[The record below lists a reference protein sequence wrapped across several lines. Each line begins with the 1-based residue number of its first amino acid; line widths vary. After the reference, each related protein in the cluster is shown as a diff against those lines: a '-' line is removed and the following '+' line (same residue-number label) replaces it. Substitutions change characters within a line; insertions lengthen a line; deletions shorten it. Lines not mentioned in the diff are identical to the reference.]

1 MYQYENKRQV
11 GKPILSNGE
20 EKRTK
25 EQKTIII
32 TDCLL
37 QKKSFPGNY
46 HYYIQSYIECRHF
59 HMKNKLMRERFHLL
73 E

>member
-37 QKKSFPGNY
+37 EKKAFLAITIITYN
-46 HYYIQSYIECRHF
+46 HT
-59 HMKNKLMRERFHLL
+59 
-73 E
+73 